1 MTQLT
6 STWPRPGGK
15 QLTAVHPHRTSRHR
29 RQSPQLLHLQIRKR
43 WVHMTH
49 CTHQEHWALCHTLP
63 APSPTSGEA
72 KGPFPSGVS
81 PTSGCAP
88 GSCSRLV
95 SCCRAGL
102 NPARNSARKSATAEQ
117 RIHFSRASSLLSRS
131 SDLAHDLLLSL
142 FDLPTHLPSSTST
155 PAHRQLARL
164 IDEPRRCHNSAIT
177 RVQATAATTASAKV
191 TDPELHTTAPA
202 RGKTYSDHE
211 LLRATDLRQRLAAP
225 ALSNLDESQKKGI

>member
-29 RQSPQLLHLQIRKR
+29 RPSPQLHLQIRKR
-43 WVHMTH
+43 WIHMTH

-102 NPARNSARKSATAEQ
+102 NPARNSARKSDKAEQ
-117 RIHFSRASSLLSRS
+117 RIHFSRASSWLSRP

-191 TDPELHTTAPA
+191 TDPELHTIAPA

-211 LLRATDLRQRLAAP
+211 
-225 ALSNLDESQKKGI
+225 

>member
-1 MTQLT
+1 
-6 STWPRPGGK
+6 
-15 QLTAVHPHRTSRHR
+15 
-29 RQSPQLLHLQIRKR
+29 
-43 WVHMTH
+43 MTH

-102 NPARNSARKSATAEQ
+102 NPARNSARKSDKAEQ

-211 LLRATDLRQRLAAP
+211 FLRVTDLSQRPCRLAAP
-225 ALSNLDESQKKGI
+225 ELSKTSQTT

>member
-95 SCCRAGL
+95 SCCRGPRL
-102 NPARNSARKSATAEQ
+102 NPKTTSLGKVSNSGTTN
-117 RIHFSRASSLLSRS
+117 SLFTSFIVALSLE
-131 SDLAHDLLLSL
+131 DLAHDLLLSL
-142 FDLPTHLPSSTST
+142 FDLPTHLPSSSST

-177 RVQATAATTASAKV
+177 RVHATAATTASAKV

-202 RGKTYSDHE
+202 RG
-211 LLRATDLRQRLAAP
+211 
-225 ALSNLDESQKKGI
+225 

>member
-102 NPARNSARKSATAEQ
+102 NPARNSARKSDKARNNEFTFHEL
-117 RIHFSRASSLLSRS
+117 RRCS
-131 SDLAHDLLLSL
+131 
-142 FDLPTHLPSSTST
+142 
-155 PAHRQLARL
+155 LARVTSRTTSSSPCL
-164 IDEPRRCHNSAIT
+164 ICPPTC
-177 RVQATAATTASAKV
+177 
-191 TDPELHTTAPA
+191 P
-202 RGKTYSDHE
+202 
-211 LLRATDLRQRLAAP
+211 LLQVHLLTG
-225 ALSNLDESQKKGI
+225 NLPD

>member
-88 GSCSRLV
+88 GSCSWLV
-95 SCCRAGL
+95 SCCRAPVIWCVVRLAGK
-102 NPARNSARKSATAEQ
+102 PACGAQFCT
-117 RIHFSRASSLLSRS
+117 SSLVVVALPAPA
-131 SDLAHDLLLSL
+131 LAQATPALCVS
-142 FDLPTHLPSSTST
+142 FPTHLPSTTSAPT
-155 PAHRQLARL
+155 QRRHGRLKDWAQALPQQLPQWHQQRHR
-164 IDEPRRCHNSAIT
+164 P
-177 RVQATAATTASAKV
+177 TTHSF
-191 TDPELHTTAPA
+191 L
-202 RGKTYSDHE
+202 Y
-211 LLRATDLRQRLAAP
+211 
-225 ALSNLDESQKKGI
+225 